1 MTLLIVVSSCAFIL
15 FLFALRLFYQYKV
28 QQLNLQEARNEENDN
43 HEFAPANL
51 DSVPIDGSP
60 VRGNQVVPGIIKSDK
75 INGKGQLVGFSVIL
89 SDGEFEEMEN
99 ELKERS
105 RISQ

>member
-1 MTLLIVVSSCAFIL
+1 
-15 FLFALRLFYQYKV
+15 
-28 QQLNLQEARNEENDN
+28 LQEQTAENHNVNNNN
-43 HEFAPANL
+43 HEFEPAAL
-51 DSVPIDGSP
+51 DSVPIEGSP
-60 VRGNQVVPGIIKSDK
+60 VRANQVVPGIIKNDK
-75 INGKGQLVGFSVIL
+75 INGKGFSVML